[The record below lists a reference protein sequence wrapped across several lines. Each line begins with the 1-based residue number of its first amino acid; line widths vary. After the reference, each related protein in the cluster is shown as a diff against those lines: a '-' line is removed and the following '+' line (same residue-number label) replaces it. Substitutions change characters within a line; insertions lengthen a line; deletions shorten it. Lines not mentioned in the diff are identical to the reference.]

1 MAEITIQEIRDWQRH
16 PITLHITREILQ
28 LAVNAGENVYNS
40 VRAREIELAHQY
52 LGLRD
57 AYKTVLGLADE
68 EIERMK
74 ENKNEI

>member
-16 PITLHITREILQ
+16 PVTLTIIREILQ
-28 LAVNAGENVYNS
+28 LSVDAGENVYNS

-68 EIERMK
+68 EIERLK
-74 ENKNEI
+74 EEER

>member
-16 PITLHITREILQ
+16 PVTLTIIREILQ
-28 LAVNAGENVYNS
+28 LSVDAGENVYNS

-68 EIERMK
+68 EVERMK
-74 ENKNEI
+74 EDEK

>member
-16 PITLHITREILQ
+16 PVTLTITREILQ
-28 LAVNAGENVYNS
+28 LTVDAGENVYNA
-40 VRAREIELAHQY
+40 VRAKEIDLAHQY

-68 EIERMK
+68 EVERLK
-74 ENKNEI
+74 EE